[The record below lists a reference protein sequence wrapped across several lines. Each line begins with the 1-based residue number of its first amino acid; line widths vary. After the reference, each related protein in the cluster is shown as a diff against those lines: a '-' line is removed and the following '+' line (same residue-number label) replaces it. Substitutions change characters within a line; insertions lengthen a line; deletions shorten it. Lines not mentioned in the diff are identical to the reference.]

1 MRKAEITTQWP
12 SHFNSI
18 RCRGISRHLGAGSR
32 HAEPA
37 LCYFACV
44 TPAKCE
50 TVAFAAAGV
59 AELADALDSKS
70 STRKGVWVRA
80 PPPAP
85 LLRPSAS
92 SVRDLCQIFRLRR
105 SDAGEVERS

>member
-1 MRKAEITTQWP
+1 MRKAEITTLWP
-12 SHFNSI
+12 CQFNSI
-18 RCRGISRHLGAGSR
+18 RCRSIPRHPSAGAR
-32 HAEPA
+32 HAEPV

-85 LLRPSAS
+85 LLRPSVQS
-92 SVRDLCQIFRLRR
+92 SRPVPNLQTSPQRR
-105 SDAGEVERS
+105 GQVKRS